1 LTQSKFVEQLTQ
13 FQGTTICLDQDWS
26 TIAKQSTVNPLVEVD
41 QHNLAYIIYTSGS
54 TGQPKGVMIEHRS
67 VVNYIL
73 TTIREYGIASED
85 QILQFSSIC
94 FDASVEEIFVSLLS
108 GATLVLRT
116 EEMLRSSEYFW
127 QCCQKWQLTVLSFP
141 TAYWHQLASELTPDT
156 LPILSKIKLIVIGG
170 EAIQPAKVQQWQTV
184 TGQYSPLPRLFNGYG
199 PTEAT
204 IATTFYEFTSPT
216 TTNVPIGRPISNTQ
230 VYILDAFLQPVPV
243 GVAGELHIGGM
254 GLARGYFNRPE
265 LTQEKFIPNSFE
277 KDEVIPPTPLN
288 KGGNEPS
295 KLYKTGDLCRY
306 LPDGNIEYLGRIDN
320 QVKIRGFRIE
330 LGEIETVLSQH
341 NAVKTAVVIAQ
352 EDETNQKRLV
362 AYIIPQIEIISTPK
376 EQNSLNILNCGNS

>member
-1 LTQSKFVEQLTQ
+1 M
-13 FQGTTICLDQDWS
+13 
-26 TIAKQSTVNPLVEVD
+26 NPLVEVD

-73 TTIREYGIASED
+73 TTIREYGITSED

-94 FDASVEEIFVSLLS
+94 FDASVQEIFVSLLS

-116 EEMLRSSEYFW
+116 EEMLRSSEDFW
-127 QCCQKWQLTVLSFP
+127 QCCQKWQLTVLGIP

-230 VYILDAFLQPVPV
+230 IYILDTFLQP
-243 GVAGELHIGGM
+243 
-254 GLARGYFNRPE
+254 ARACLWNVR
-265 LTQEKFIPNSFE
+265 K
-277 KDEVIPPTPLN
+277 
-288 KGGNEPS
+288 PS
-295 KLYKTGDLCRY
+295 KSDRRLAKSSQFISATG
-306 LPDGNIEYLGRIDN
+306 
-320 QVKIRGFRIE
+320 
-330 LGEIETVLSQH
+330 
-341 NAVKTAVVIAQ
+341 
-352 EDETNQKRLV
+352 
-362 AYIIPQIEIISTPK
+362 
-376 EQNSLNILNCGNS
+376 